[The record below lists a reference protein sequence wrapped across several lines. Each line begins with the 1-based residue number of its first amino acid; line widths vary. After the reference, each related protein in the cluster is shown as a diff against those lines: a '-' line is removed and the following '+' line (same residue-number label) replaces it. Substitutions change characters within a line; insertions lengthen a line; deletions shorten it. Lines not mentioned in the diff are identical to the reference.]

1 MKKRMLT
8 EIEEGDGPSPSPFP
22 KPPPLGGIEN
32 KENQT
37 PPRSTSVHSQ
47 SPARRIPS
55 LRNKLL
61 DAVAHPKPPSS
72 SPNLFNEGSL
82 SRSPPLL
89 KAQGPSVSRT
99 ANSDPPSSPSPRDA
113 TAASPHSSP
122 TVVGTV
128 SKPPSNKFLN
138 SVGRTNASLSSPSVS
153 NSSSCRKPLVFEP
166 ITAVRPRSITTTHG
180 KQERDIGWSQPTLA
194 KQQDPTSSETEEE
207 VQVIDVDPSLVP
219 ARPSSPPQ
227 VGLTT
232 PLIPTSPAPIL
243 SSETEADSQS
253 QMFSLPFLDPTPCPA
268 RPAKASLLQPLQ
280 SASVP
285 AQAAFPRDRRVVSSA
300 DEESL
305 RVRKARRVSEDFM
318 TAGPELKSTVTSEEG
333 KEGKGKDRE
342 DREEKSAESDLD
354 VDLDVEALSS
364 TPANPPPTAQ
374 RRAEDYSVY
383 KGRGRYGKNAAP
395 KDTINAQFEI
405 NPSRNGGLNYKY
417 DEVVRAKRDRKQM
430 EAGDCECCRDVCLGS
445 CSFPRE
451 LRS

>member
-1 MKKRMLT
+1 MKKRMLM

-32 KENQT
+32 KENQI
-37 PPRSTSVHSQ
+37 PPRATSVHLQ

-61 DAVAHPKPPSS
+61 DAVTHPKPPSS

-89 KAQGPSVSRT
+89 KAHGPSILRT
-99 ANSDPPSSPSPRDA
+99 GNSDPPSSPSPRDA

-138 SVGRTNASLSSPSVS
+138 SVGRTNASLSSPSVP
-153 NSSSCRKPLVFEP
+153 NSSSFRKPLVLEP
-166 ITAVRPRSITTTHG
+166 IAVVRPRSITPTHG
-180 KQERDIGWSQPTLA
+180 KQERDIGWSQPPLA
-194 KQQDPTSSETEEE
+194 KQQDTTSSDTEED
-207 VQVIDVDPSLVP
+207 VQVIDVDPTLVP

-227 VGLTT
+227 VELTT

-253 QMFSLPFLDPTPCPA
+253 QMFSLPFFDPTPCPA
-268 RPAKASLLQPLQ
+268 RPAKASLQPLQ

-285 AQAAFPRDRRVVSSA
+285 AQVTFPRDRRVVSST

-305 RVRKARRVSEDFM
+305 RVRKARRVSEDLM
-318 TAGPELKSTVTSEEG
+318 TVAPELKSTVTSEEG

-354 VDLDVEALSS
+354 VDLDVEAPSS

-383 KGRGRYGKNAAP
+383 KGRGRYGKNAA
-395 KDTINAQFEI
+395 
-405 NPSRNGGLNYKY
+405 
-417 DEVVRAKRDRKQM
+417 
-430 EAGDCECCRDVCLGS
+430 
-445 CSFPRE
+445 
-451 LRS
+451 